1 LLATHALALA
11 LGIVAGVV
19 YFKHQSA
26 TVDDILASLSRQ
38 PTLDAAHFAYR
49 FGKPEHA
56 RALLTAVNDRDDID
70 TLFSELKLAVLDGE
84 HLPGSSSNAH
94 LERARDACQRFRGKG
109 CDPEGMRK
117 AAAHFAKQRQE

>member
-56 RALLTAVNDRDDID
+56 RL
-70 TLFSELKLAVLDGE
+70 
-84 HLPGSSSNAH
+84 
-94 LERARDACQRFRGKG
+94 
-109 CDPEGMRK
+109 
-117 AAAHFAKQRQE
+117 